1 MRGCMNFAKGMG
13 AGMVAGIALA
23 VTVKCM
29 CQKSRKMARY
39 TNRAARTVSGIMEDI
54 QELLR

>member
-1 MRGCMNFAKGMG
+1 MKTCMSFAKGIG
-13 AGMVAGIALA
+13 TGMVAGIALA

-29 CQKSRKMARY
+29 CQKNRKMERC
-39 TNRAARTVSGIMEDI
+39 TNRAARTVSDIMKDI

>member
-1 MRGCMNFAKGMG
+1 MKSCMNFAKGM
-13 AGMVAGIALA
+13 ATGMVTGIALA
-23 VTVKCM
+23 VTVKCV
-29 CQKSRKMARY
+29 CQKNRKLSKY

>member
-1 MRGCMNFAKGMG
+1 MNFAKGM
-13 AGMVAGIALA
+13 ATGMVTGIALA
-23 VTVKCM
+23 VTVKCV
-29 CQKSRKMARY
+29 CQKNRKLSKY